1 MCCIKSPIIL
11 PQEGVLFTFSPCVM
25 GYKKLKGE
33 ENEQY
38 EDNSRIVQNNQ
49 PPTYNYGT

>member
-1 MCCIKSPIIL
+1 
-11 PQEGVLFTFSPCVM
+11 M

-49 PPTYNYGT
+49 PPTYNYGTWYY